1 MGLKDCDPFFMGHPV
16 VSILHSHINPKK
28 DRGGGESVHR
38 DFEGLSW
45 MRLGISNLNV
55 NFHFFCQHTGDN
67 F

>member
-45 MRLGISNLNV
+45 MRLGISKNGTNI
-55 NFHFFCQHTGDN
+55 
-67 F
+67 